1 MRDLTL
7 DIETYSSE
15 DLGETGVHRYAESP
29 DFEIQLLSYCFDDE
43 EVRTVDPA
51 MGDELPDE
59 LRAALTD
66 PGVRKWAH
74 NAAFER
80 TCLAAWLGVPM
91 PAEQWWDDMVLCA
104 VCGLPMSLGEAG
116 AALGMPEDK
125 AKDRAGKAL
134 VRWFSQ
140 PYKATKKRPGGRH
153 MPADYPEKWE
163 QYREYNRQ
171 DVVAERAIHNMLRR
185 WIPGK
190 TEHRAWVV
198 DQGIND
204 RGIRVDLDLARNAVA
219 FDARYKAQLTEQ
231 AIAVSGLENPNSVTQ
246 IKAWLL
252 EQEGLAVPS
261 LNKKVVAD
269 VVAQLQTDRARQ
281 FMDIRKEL
289 SKSSTAKY
297 SAMVRSVCADEH
309 VRGCFQFC
317 GAGRTGRWAGRRV
330 QLQNLAKNKM
340 EDIGTCRELVRTGD
354 YETLELLYGNVT
366 GCLSELVRTALIPEE
381 GQRFIVCDYSAIEAR
396 VLAWISG
403 EEWALEE
410 FRGAGQIYEATG
422 AMMFHVPKETI
433 AKGGCNHDKRQ
444 AAKTAVLACVAE
456 GQLVLTD
463 RGPVPIESVDT
474 DDLLWDGAEWVR
486 HEGVAFQG
494 IQSTVLVNGVEL
506 TDDHKILT
514 EKGMMACGNAAG
526 LNWADVRLPDG
537 PGTRCGAH
545 EPLRA
550 GIAEVALPVRMR
562 KCEGNPGGSPDPNE
576 EADQVLRMY
585 VPGVGRGGSHEAW
598 DDGHEAV
605 QHLEPDAAAVR
616 QPEGQELVS
625 LRRAG
630 HSRLRQVA
638 GKFSELLRRH
648 GPHMA
653 AGTPDRTSGQLSGV
667 LPGKLHLG
675 HAVSAGAEQAEQYPG
690 IDAPGGY
697 DAGGT
702 GRAGRAQI
710 RDSAIQVL
718 PEKAVAVRRGR
729 RAVKTYDLINA
740 GPRHRFCLVDHE
752 SGALRCVSNC
762 GYGGG
767 VNALKAFGAD
777 KMGMTEEDMVETVDL
792 WRAANKGA
800 CKLWRELERAAIRSV
815 VHGGTALS
823 RTGNIRFDFEQ
834 GILWMTLPSGRR
846 IAYFGARYGD
856 SKWGGGRR
864 ALSYMGIDQ
873 DKHKW
878 SRLETWGGKL
888 TENCWA
894 AGTPVLTGRGW
905 VPIESVTS
913 ADRVWDGVEWV
924 STDGCARRDREEDLF
939 ELDGLLVTGDHKI
952 LTTRGWK
959 NAKECD
965 GLDRVSV
972 QLYDAAVP
980 AGPRLSVRP
989 AARRAGHDT
998 PVYDVVNCGPRR
1010 RYVVLGATG
1019 PIIAHNC
1026 VQATARDCLRDA
1038 MQALTDA
1045 GFQIRAHIHDEVVIS
1060 EPRDGRTL
1068 DEVSAIMGRELPWA
1082 PGLPL
1087 RGDGYYCDYY
1097 IKD

>member
-15 DLGETGVHRYAESP
+15 DLGETGVHRYAEAP

-43 EVRTVDPA
+43 EVRQVDLA

-80 TCLAAWLGVPM
+80 TCLAAWLGAPM

-153 MPADYPEKWE
+153 MPADYLEKWE

-171 DVVAERAIHNMLRR
+171 DVVAERTIHNMLRR

-204 RGIRVDLDLARNAVA
+204 RGIRVNLDLVRNAVA

-252 EQEGLAVPS
+252 EQEGLEVPS

-281 FMDIRKEL
+281 FMGIRKEL

-297 SAMVRSVCADEH
+297 SAMVRSICADDH

-381 GQRFIVCDYSAIEAR
+381 GHRFIVCDYSAIEAR

-444 AAKTAVLACVAE
+444 AAKTAVLAC
-456 GQLVLTD
+456 
-463 RGPVPIESVDT
+463 
-474 DDLLWDGAEWVR
+474 
-486 HEGVAFQG
+486 
-494 IQSTVLVNGVEL
+494 
-506 TDDHKILT
+506 
-514 EKGMMACGNAAG
+514 
-526 LNWADVRLPDG
+526 
-537 PGTRCGAH
+537 
-545 EPLRA
+545 
-550 GIAEVALPVRMR
+550 
-562 KCEGNPGGSPDPNE
+562 
-576 EADQVLRMY
+576 
-585 VPGVGRGGSHEAW
+585 
-598 DDGHEAV
+598 
-605 QHLEPDAAAVR
+605 
-616 QPEGQELVS
+616 
-625 LRRAG
+625 
-630 HSRLRQVA
+630 
-638 GKFSELLRRH
+638 
-648 GPHMA
+648 
-653 AGTPDRTSGQLSGV
+653 
-667 LPGKLHLG
+667 
-675 HAVSAGAEQAEQYPG
+675 
-690 IDAPGGY
+690 
-697 DAGGT
+697 
-702 GRAGRAQI
+702 
-710 RDSAIQVL
+710 
-718 PEKAVAVRRGR
+718 
-729 RAVKTYDLINA
+729 
-740 GPRHRFCLVDHE
+740 
-752 SGALRCVSNC
+752 

-767 VNALKAFGAD
+767 VNALLAFGAD
-777 KMGMTEEDMVETVDL
+777 KMGMTNEDMVETVDL

-856 SKWGGGRR
+856 SKWGKGRR

-888 TENCWA
+888 TEN
-894 AGTPVLTGRGW
+894 L
-905 VPIESVTS
+905 
-913 ADRVWDGVEWV
+913 
-924 STDGCARRDREEDLF
+924 
-939 ELDGLLVTGDHKI
+939 
-952 LTTRGWK
+952 
-959 NAKECD
+959 
-965 GLDRVSV
+965 
-972 QLYDAAVP
+972 
-980 AGPRLSVRP
+980 
-989 AARRAGHDT
+989 
-998 PVYDVVNCGPRR
+998 
-1010 RYVVLGATG
+1010 
-1019 PIIAHNC
+1019 

-1060 EPRDGRTL
+1060 EPRNGRTL
-1068 DEVSAIMGRELPWA
+1068 EEVAAIMGRALPWA

>member
-43 EVRTVDPA
+43 EVRTVDLA

-80 TCLAAWLGVPM
+80 TCLAAWLGAPM

-116 AALGMPEDK
+116 VALGMPEDK

-171 DVVAERAIHNMLRR
+171 DVVAERANHNMLRR

-252 EQEGLAVPS
+252 EQEGLTVPS

-381 GQRFIVCDYSAIEAR
+381 GHRFIVCDYSAIEAR

-444 AAKTAVLACVAE
+444 AAKTAVLA
-456 GQLVLTD
+456 
-463 RGPVPIESVDT
+463 
-474 DDLLWDGAEWVR
+474 
-486 HEGVAFQG
+486 
-494 IQSTVLVNGVEL
+494 
-506 TDDHKILT
+506 
-514 EKGMMACGNAAG
+514 
-526 LNWADVRLPDG
+526 
-537 PGTRCGAH
+537 
-545 EPLRA
+545 
-550 GIAEVALPVRMR
+550 
-562 KCEGNPGGSPDPNE
+562 
-576 EADQVLRMY
+576 
-585 VPGVGRGGSHEAW
+585 
-598 DDGHEAV
+598 
-605 QHLEPDAAAVR
+605 
-616 QPEGQELVS
+616 
-625 LRRAG
+625 
-630 HSRLRQVA
+630 
-638 GKFSELLRRH
+638 
-648 GPHMA
+648 
-653 AGTPDRTSGQLSGV
+653 
-667 LPGKLHLG
+667 
-675 HAVSAGAEQAEQYPG
+675 
-690 IDAPGGY
+690 
-697 DAGGT
+697 
-702 GRAGRAQI
+702 
-710 RDSAIQVL
+710 
-718 PEKAVAVRRGR
+718 
-729 RAVKTYDLINA
+729 
-740 GPRHRFCLVDHE
+740 
-752 SGALRCVSNC
+752 C

-878 SRLETWGGKL
+878 TRLETWGGKL

-972 QLYDAAVP
+972 QLPADRGTREKQRPARKNPLAGRMRLRASVGDRHPGSAQSGEAGAPQVLRVPDAGADLKGEHDSRDVPSPGLRGLAVHDTEMHVPDAPGLGQLRRPGDHGLRQVAAQLRELLGGHRAHLRPQHSAGSGPEKKQRGLLPGKLPLGDQKSQLPEPAQDSLRVFRRGDNDRIGAGGTVRCPLYNAAVP

-1068 DEVSAIMGRELPWA
+1068 EEVSAIMGRALPWA